1 MGEIIKLNRGTKKR
15 EPPPLP
21 DSARVP
27 VRAAAGYRYYI
38 GAPALR
44 ILIVI
49 AAHADSEDRACVSM
63 ASLAELTGINRGNI
77 ASVINEL
84 ERFGLISRERRR
96 RPNGSSAINRYTV
109 LQQDAAEEST
119 GR

>member
-1 MGEIIKLNRGTKKR
+1 MAEIIKFNRGTKKR
-15 EPPPLP
+15 ETPPPPLP

-27 VRAAAGYRYYI
+27 VRAAGRDGV

-44 ILIVI
+44 ILIAI

-63 ASLAELTGINRGNI
+63 ARLAELTGYHRGNI

-96 RPNGSSAINRYTV
+96 RPNGSSATNLYTV
-109 LQQDAAEEST
+109 LQQDVAAE
-119 GR
+119 